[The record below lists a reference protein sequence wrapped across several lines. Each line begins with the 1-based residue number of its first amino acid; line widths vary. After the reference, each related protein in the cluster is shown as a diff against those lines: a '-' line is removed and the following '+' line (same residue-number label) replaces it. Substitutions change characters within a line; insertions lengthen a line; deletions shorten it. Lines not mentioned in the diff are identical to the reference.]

1 MSKKIVM
8 SLFVRFIIVVTVV
21 IAATDG
27 IIYYHVKKNPE
38 VLSIPYLIM
47 VILITIIPI
56 VINLWYWLVF
66 RKNK

>member
-1 MSKKIVM
+1 MSKKITM
-8 SLFVRFIIVVTVV
+8 SLFVRFIIIVTAV

-38 VLSIPYLIM
+38 VLTIPFLIM

-56 VINLWYWLVF
+56 EINLLY
-66 RKNK
+66 